1 MLSISVQGLTKR
13 FPNHLATDDLS
24 LDIEEGQFVV
34 VLGPSGCGKTTL
46 LRLIAGFEQADAG
59 RIHLHGREA
68 THLPPGA
75 RDLGMVFQSYALFP
89 HLSVADNLQFGLQ
102 LRRVSAAERK
112 QRLAQ
117 TSALLGLD
125 QLLSRKPAQLS
136 GGQQQRV
143 ALGRAIIGG
152 RRIILMDEPLSNLD
166 AKLRQ
171 DMRREIKAL
180 AVKLGIT
187 VVYVTHDQAEALSM
201 GDVVVVM
208 HEARI
213 VQVAAPATLYEQPN
227 SLFVARFIGSP
238 PMNLLPLEPSAQG
251 LRIAGTLQPVMLPT
265 VLPVLSTDSSASL
278 TLGIRPEHLWA
289 NPAAHHPQLQMRV
302 DSVEYQGSDSIVNGH
317 LGPHALAARLPGRA
331 QYAAGQTLQLGW
343 SPQDLCL
350 FDPQSG
356 KRIDNAAPTDFLHRS
371 QTQEDAPC
379 NVVIS

>member
-1 MLSISVQGLTKR
+1 MHSISLQGLIKR
-13 FPNHLATDDLS
+13 FPNHLATDDIS

-59 RIHLHGREA
+59 RIHLHGRDV

-75 RDLGMVFQSYALFP
+75 RELGMVFQSYALFP
-89 HLSVADNLQFGLQ
+89 HLSVADNLLFGLQ

-112 QRLAQ
+112 RRLTQ

-125 QLLSRKPAQLS
+125 QLLGRKPAQLS

-152 RRIILMDEPLSNLD
+152 RRVILMDEPLSNLD

-201 GDVVVVM
+201 ADLVVVM
-208 HEARI
+208 HQARI
-213 VQVAAPATLYEQPN
+213 EQVATPAALYEQPQN
-227 SLFVARFIGSP
+227 LFVAGFIGSP
-238 PMNLLPLEPSAQG
+238 PMNLLPLEVGAQG
-251 LRIAGTLQPVMLPT
+251 LRVAGTQQPVALP
-265 VLPVLSTDSSASL
+265 DAHASAV
-278 TLGIRPEHLWA
+278 LGIRPEHFHLQA
-289 NPAAHHPQLQMRV
+289 DARQPQLQV
-302 DSVEYQGSDSIVNGH
+302 VVESVEYQGSDSIVNCH
-317 LGPHALAARLPGRA
+317 LGSHALAARLPGRV
-331 QYAAGQTLQLGW
+331 QPAAGDTLLLGW
-343 SPQDLCL
+343 NPHAISL
-350 FDPQSG
+350 FDPRSG
-356 KRIDNAAPTDFLHRS
+356 ARIDRAASPTFRS
-371 QTQEDAPC
+371 QTQKDSPC
-379 NVVIS
+379 NVAIS

>member
-1 MLSISVQGLTKR
+1 MRSISVQGLTKR

-59 RIHLHGREA
+59 RIHLYGRDV

-75 RDLGMVFQSYALFP
+75 RELGMVFQSYALFP
-89 HLSVADNLQFGLQ
+89 HLSVADNLLFGLQ
-102 LRRVSAAERK
+102 LRRAPVAERK

-117 TSALLGLD
+117 TSVLLGIE

-171 DMRREIKAL
+171 DMRREIKSL
-180 AVKLGIT
+180 AVTLGIT

-213 VQVAAPATLYEQPN
+213 VQMATPATLYEQPN

-238 PMNLLPLEPSAQG
+238 PMNLLPLEPNMHG
-251 LRIAGTLQPVMLPT
+251 LCIVGTLQPVIQADKL
-265 VLPVLSTDSSASL
+265 TDSGAGL
-278 TLGIRPEHLWA
+278 TLGIRPEHLRA
-289 NPAAHHPQLQMRV
+289 NPAAHHFLLPTLV
-302 DSVEYQGSDSIVNGH
+302 DSVEYQGADSIVNCH
-317 LGPHALAARLPGRA
+317 LGPHTIAARLPGRV
-331 QYAAGQTLQLGW
+331 QYTAGQPLQLGC
-343 SPQDLCL
+343 SHQDISL
-350 FDPQSG
+350 FDSQSG
-356 KRIDNAAPTDFLHRS
+356 KRIGNAGTTAFSNRS
-371 QTQEDAPC
+371 QRH
-379 NVVIS
+379 

>member
-59 RIHLHGREA
+59 RIHLHGREV
-68 THLPPGA
+68 TQLPPGA

-112 QRLAQ
+112 QRLEQ

-187 VVYVTHDQAEALSM
+187 VVYATHDQAEALSM

-213 VQVAAPATLYEQPN
+213 VQVAVPATLYERPN

-238 PMNLLPLEPSAQG
+238 PMNLLPLEPSAHG
-251 LRIAGTLQPVMLPT
+251 LRIAGTQQPVMLPA
-265 VLPVLSTDSSASL
+265 VQPVMPIDSSASL

-289 NPAAHHPQLQMRV
+289 NPAAHHPQLLMRV

-331 QYAAGQTLQLGW
+331 QYAAGQTLPLGW

-356 KRIDNAAPTDFLHRS
+356 KRLDLAAPTDFLHRS

>member
-13 FPNHLATDDLS
+13 FPNHLATDNLS
-24 LDIEEGQFVV
+24 LDIEAGQFVV

-46 LRLIAGFEQADAG
+46 LRLIAGLEQADTG
-59 RIHLHGREA
+59 RIHLHGREV

-75 RDLGMVFQSYALFP
+75 RELGMVFQSYALFP
-89 HLSVADNLQFGLQ
+89 HLSVADNLLFGLQ
-102 LRRVSAAERK
+102 LRRVPAAQRR

-152 RRIILMDEPLSNLD
+152 RRVILMDEPLSNLD
-166 AKLRQ
+166 ARLRQ

-213 VQVAAPATLYEQPN
+213 VQMATPAELYEQPN

-238 PMNLLPLEPSAQG
+238 PMNLLPLEADASG
-251 LRIAGTLQPVMLPT
+251 LRIAGTQQFV
-265 VLPVLSTDSSASL
+265 VLPDHRADRSARI

-289 NPAAHHPQLQMRV
+289 NPAAHHSRLHVRV
-302 DSVEYQGSDSIVNGH
+302 DSVEYQGSDSIVNAH
-317 LGPHALAARLPGRA
+317 LGDHALAARLPGRV
-331 QYAAGQTLQLGW
+331 QYAAGQSLQLGW
-343 SPQDLCL
+343 RPQDISL
-350 FDPQSG
+350 FDSQSG
-356 KRIDNAAPTDFLHRS
+356 QRIDSAAPNVFPNRS
-371 QTQEDAPC
+371 QTQEEASC
-379 NVVIS
+379 NVAIS

>member
-59 RIHLHGREA
+59 RIHLHGREV

-102 LRRVSAAERK
+102 LRRVPAAERK
-112 QRLAQ
+112 RRLAQ

-171 DMRREIKAL
+171 DMRREIKSL

-227 SLFVARFIGSP
+227 RLFVARFIGSP
-238 PMNLLPLEPSAQG
+238 PMNLLPLESGAQG
-251 LRIAGTLQPVMLPT
+251 LRIAGTQQPVMLPG
-265 VLPVLSTDSSASL
+265 VAANNSASL
-278 TLGIRPEHLWA
+278 TLGIRPEHLRV
-289 NPAAHHPQLQMRV
+289 NPTAHHLHLLMRV

-317 LGPHALAARLPGRA
+317 LGPHALAARLPGRV
-331 QYAAGQTLQLGW
+331 QYAQGQPLQLGW
-343 SPQDLCL
+343 NPQDISL

-356 KRIDNAAPTDFLHRS
+356 KRLDNAAPTAFLHRS

-379 NVVIS
+379 NVVIF

>member
-265 VLPVLSTDSSASL
+265 VLPVMPTDSSASL

-289 NPAAHHPQLQMRV
+289 NPAAHHPQLQMLV

-331 QYAAGQTLQLGW
+331 QYTAGQTLQLGW
-343 SPQDLCL
+343 SPQDLSL

-356 KRIDNAAPTDFLHRS
+356 KRLDNAAPTDFLHRS

>member
-46 LRLIAGFEQADAG
+46 LRLIAGLEQADAG
-59 RIHLHGREA
+59 RIYLHGREV

-213 VQVAAPATLYEQPN
+213 VQVAAPATLYERPN

-251 LRIAGTLQPVMLPT
+251 LRIVGTQQPVMLPT
-265 VLPVLSTDSSASL
+265 VLPVIPTDSSASL

-317 LGPHALAARLPGRA
+317 LGPHVLAARLPGRA

-343 SPQDLCL
+343 NPQDLSL
-350 FDPQSG
+350 FDSQSG
-356 KRIDNAAPTDFLHRS
+356 NRLDHAAPTAFLHRS
-371 QTQEDAPC
+371 QEDAPC